1 MANAQK
7 TDGNIESKY
16 QQRHGLIRI
25 TINLY
30 GQLICSRLYRGDS
43 MKTLDTLY
51 GKTEKRDKARRKEE
65 RLVSILGFAFLAIG
79 VLVVEFS
86 IYQLLQFMGS

>member
-1 MANAQK
+1 
-7 TDGNIESKY
+7 
-16 QQRHGLIRI
+16 
-25 TINLY
+25 
-30 GQLICSRLYRGDS
+30 